1 MNSNTAPKVGDAVT
15 TYDQLKALP
24 DGTVLGYAWDLD
36 DTTLRFV
43 QHDGHLVNVL
53 DNEGDLFIRVNQK
66 RTYIGTSYIVKSIP
80 ETTRSSK
87 LLTDWLVSFNVE

>member
-1 MNSNTAPKVGDAVT
+1 MNSNTTPKLGDAIT

-36 DTTLRFV
+36 DAALRFV

-53 DNEGDLFIRVNQK
+53 DKDGDLCNRVNQK
-66 RTYIGTSYIVKSIP
+66 RTYIGTSYIVRAIP
-80 ETTRSSK
+80 ET
-87 LLTDWLVSFNVE
+87 N